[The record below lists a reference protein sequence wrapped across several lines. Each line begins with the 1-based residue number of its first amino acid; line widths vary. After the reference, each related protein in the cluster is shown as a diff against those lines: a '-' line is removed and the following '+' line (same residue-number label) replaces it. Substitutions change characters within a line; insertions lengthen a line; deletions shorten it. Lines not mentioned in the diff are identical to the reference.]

1 MTTQRGEALRELRT
15 ALRYDD
21 KNAIEKSLQKF
32 YSLGGKNQGLKTS
45 LRNMYPLHSLN
56 KHEQQMF
63 LEWLSPEDR
72 KFLNRAN
79 KYYETILNRLY

>member
-1 MTTQRGEALRELRT
+1 
-15 ALRYDD
+15 
-21 KNAIEKSLQKF
+21 
-32 YSLGGKNQGLKTS
+32 
-45 LRNMYPLHSLN
+45 
-56 KHEQQMF
+56 MF